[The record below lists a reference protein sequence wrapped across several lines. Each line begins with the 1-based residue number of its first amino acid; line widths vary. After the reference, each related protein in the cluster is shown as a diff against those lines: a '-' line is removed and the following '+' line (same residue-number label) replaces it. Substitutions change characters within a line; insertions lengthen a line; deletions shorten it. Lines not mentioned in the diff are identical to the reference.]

1 MALTRTYVPSPL
13 KQVTFQ
19 EPFRAKYAR
28 GETRTIL
35 DGCSDIREH
44 TNRLLDLCKEHPQ
57 QRMIDTG
64 LKEESLEHDS
74 PRVKPGVDTWQTL
87 DFIKDTQSSLILME
101 QVLRATD
108 YRNTGSMWR
117 AKFFPRPSRG
127 NIIQNAQILVFFM
140 AQALAFELLEFIHVF
155 PFWAGNRWCLLIAN
169 VSITMWMILN
179 HLSFKHF
186 FWFSIVQGAL
196 QLLKSY

>member
-28 GETRTIL
+28 GETQNIER
-35 DGCSDIREH
+35 
-44 TNRLLDLCKEHPQ
+44 
-57 QRMIDTG
+57 G